1 MATFMRKIPK
11 KFVEDGINE
20 CGKRVCLCV
29 EYLNFGKKK
38 DRDRYK
44 HCYITYENNQKYEN
58 NEKYEKDYDYEKIL
72 EIYNF
77 S

>member
-1 MATFMRKIPK
+1 MATLIRKIPK
-11 KFVEDGINE
+11 NFIQEEINP
-20 CGKRVCLCV
+20 CGKHLCLCV

-44 HCYITYENNQKYEN
+44 HCYITHEN
-58 NEKYEKDYDYEKIL
+58 NEKYEKYNYEKDYDYEKLL
-72 EIYNF
+72 ELYNF